1 MNAEIRKHASWVTW
15 AALVL
20 GMLAFLLG
28 WTVVSGLMLVTSL
41 VAWRISDERATA
53 QDLDEIEK
61 FANKKD
67 NR

>member
-15 AALVL
+15 VALVL
-20 GMLAFLLG
+20 GMLAFLAG
-28 WTVVSGLMLVTSL
+28 WTVVSALMLGTSL
-41 VAWRISDERATA
+41 VAWRVSDERATA